1 MINHIMERKETVF
14 DMIVALG
21 LRFKEYRKALGISQQ
36 DIHRKTGVAL
46 STISLFENGKGQG
59 LSLSHFYLMLE
70 ALDLVPDQNA
80 LIPNAFRSD
89 LAGQWEKQNKR
100 SKK

>member
-1 MINHIMERKETVF
+1 MIYHIMERQETVF
-14 DMIVALG
+14 DIIVALG
-21 LRFKEYRKALGISQQ
+21 LRYKEYRRALGLSQQ

-59 LSLSHFYLMLE
+59 LSLSHFFLLLE
-70 ALDLVPDQNA
+70 SLDLELEPHM

>member
-1 MINHIMERKETVF
+1 MIFHIMEKQETVF

-70 ALDLVPDQNA
+70 ALDLVPDLNA
-80 LIPNAFRSD
+80 LVPNAFRSD

>member
-1 MINHIMERKETVF
+1 MEREKTVF
-14 DMIVALG
+14 DTIVALG
-21 LRFKEYRKALGISQQ
+21 MRFKEYRRALGLSQQ

-59 LSLSHFYLMLE
+59 LSLSHFFLLLK
-70 ALDLVPDQNA
+70 ALDVEMEPTV

-89 LAGQWEKQNKR
+89 LAREWEKQNKR

>member
-1 MINHIMERKETVF
+1 MERKGTVF

>member
-14 DMIVALG
+14 DMIVELG
-21 LRFKEYRKALGISQQ
+21 LRFREYRKALGLSQQ

-46 STISLFENGKGQG
+46 STVSLFENGKGQG
-59 LSLSHFYLMLE
+59 LSLSHFFLMLE
-70 ALDLVPDQNA
+70 ALDLELGPQE

-89 LAGQWEKQNKR
+89 LAGQWKKQNKR

>member
-1 MINHIMERKETVF
+1 MIYHIMQKQETIF
-14 DMIVALG
+14 DIIVSIG
-21 LRFKEYRKALGISQQ
+21 QRFKVYRKALGLSQQ

-59 LSLSHFYLMLE
+59 LSLSHFFLLMK
-70 ALDLVPDQNA
+70 ALDLEMGPEA
-80 LIPNAFRSD
+80 LIPDAFKSD

-100 SKK
+100 SKT

>member
-1 MINHIMERKETVF
+1 MERKENVF

-21 LRFKEYRKALGISQQ
+21 LRFKEYRKVLGISQK

-46 STISLFENGKGQG
+46 STISLFENGKGHG

>member
-1 MINHIMERKETVF
+1 MERKETVF

-21 LRFKEYRKALGISQQ
+21 LRFREYRKALGLSQQ

-46 STISLFENGKGQG
+46 STVSLFENGKGQG
-59 LSLSHFYLMLE
+59 LSLSHFFLMLE
-70 ALDLVPDQNA
+70 ALDLESDPQE

-89 LAGQWEKQNKR
+89 LAEQWKKQNKR

>member
-1 MINHIMERKETVF
+1 MIYHIMEKQETVF

-59 LSLSHFYLMLE
+59 LSLSHFYQMLE
-70 ALDLVPDQNA
+70 VLDLVPDQNT

-89 LAGQWEKQNKR
+89 LAGQWEKQNKH
-100 SKK
+100 SNK